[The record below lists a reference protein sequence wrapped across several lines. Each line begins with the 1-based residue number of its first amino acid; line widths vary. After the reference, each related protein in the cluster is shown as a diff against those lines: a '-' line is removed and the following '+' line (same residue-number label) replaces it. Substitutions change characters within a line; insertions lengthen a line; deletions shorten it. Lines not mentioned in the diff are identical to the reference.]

1 MDARPDDDAGA
12 DGTNGAHGAP
22 GAPGGPPDEQ
32 RPAADEGTTAHSDD
46 PPAPHPD
53 PAPAPGDDEVWASL
67 VARLSDVDTDP
78 EPPPERRV
86 LRRATDD
93 DVPGPPDDA
102 PAVVPVGRDWDGTS
116 QYDTAEDAV
125 DDLEHFV
132 PADPGPVLG
141 GDPLLTLAW
150 CAAAGVPL
158 FMLVVVVAWQD
169 APTILVRTAAVVFV
183 VAVAVLVW
191 RMPQRRE
198 PSDDDG
204 AVV

>member
-12 DGTNGAHGAP
+12 DDTTGAQDLPDTP
-22 GAPGGPPDEQ
+22 GPPADDRGRTPGGDV
-32 RPAADEGTTAHSDD
+32 RPSSA
-46 PPAPHPD
+46 
-53 PAPAPGDDEVWASL
+53 DDEVWASL
-67 VARLSDVDTDP
+67 VARLADVPTDVDP
-78 EPPPERRV
+78 SPRAGRV
-86 LRRATDD
+86 LRRAPHEDAPTE
-93 DVPGPPDDA
+93 PSADA
-102 PAVVPVGRDWDGTS
+102 PAPPPTPVGRDWDGTS
-116 QYDTAEDAV
+116 QYDEAEDAV

-132 PADPGPVLG
+132 PQDPGPVLG

-150 CAAAGVPL
+150 VAVAGVPL

-169 APTILVRTAAVVFV
+169 APTLLVRAAAGLFV